1 MRALARYRQAPADRL
16 LYFPV
21 HFSFATFPSPF
32 SFHPPSMT
40 LPGQTAPTA
49 PRMSVQP
56 RQKILIIDDEH
67 DVHHAFR
74 RLLHAEPL
82 EILAADSGE
91 EGIKA
96 ARKHSPDLIVM
107 DIRMGTQ
114 NGLET
119 LKELRAINPRQ
130 TIIMMTAYGTSQTA
144 IEAIKLGAYDYV
156 LKPFDIPRLKQLLHD
171 ALEAARASHEPA
183 AAPVKLHVEEG
194 RQAIVGNAPA
204 MQQVYKLIGQV
215 ASTSATVLITGE
227 SGTGKELVARAIYQ
241 NGPRSNKTF
250 IAVNCAAIP
259 ENLLESELFGH
270 EKGAFTGALSQRVG
284 KFEQCDGG
292 TLFLDEIGDM
302 PLTTQAKILRVL
314 QDGEISRVGGNTSTK
329 CDVRIIAATN
339 KDMWTSVQRKEFRED
354 LFYRLNVV
362 RIPLPPLRDR
372 LTDVPLLVQYFI
384 NKIRQKQIGAPT
396 SFSEEAMACMCRYPW
411 PGNVRELENSVQ
423 RAMVLAVGPVCQV
436 NNLPTEIGQWGK
448 LAAGSP
454 ILNPAPAAGT
464 AGTVAAGGTA
474 LPGYPTAVVYPD
486 GTHGVISPAEAT
498 APGTSGTGVAGLAGS
513 HILASISPSPTAVSV
528 STTDANGHKGH
539 PPHIPTEK
547 QTFQRAIDVLFDHAR
562 SDPDLALL
570 PAAERELIVRALAET
585 EGNQVKAAKLLGITR
600 ATLRKRVDKFGIQK
614 RLAID

>member
-1 MRALARYRQAPADRL
+1 
-16 LYFPV
+16 
-21 HFSFATFPSPF
+21 
-32 SFHPPSMT
+32 MT
-40 LPGQTAPTA
+40 LTGNSAS
-49 PRMSVQP
+49 RMAAQP
-56 RQKILIIDDEH
+56 QQKILIIDDET
-67 DVHHAFR
+67 DVHYSFS

-82 EILAADSGE
+82 EIICAESGE
-91 EGIKA
+91 EGIRQ
-96 ARKHSPDLIVM
+96 ARKHNPDLIVM

-119 LKELRAINPRQ
+119 LKELRANNPRQ

-171 ALEAARASHEPA
+171 ALEAARAAQEPA

-194 RQAIVGNAPA
+194 RQAIVGNSPA

-227 SGTGKELVARAIYQ
+227 SGTGKELVARAIFQ

-314 QDGEISRVGGNTSTK
+314 QDGEISRVGGNSSTK

-339 KDMWTSVQRKEFRED
+339 KDLWTAVQRKEFRED

-384 NKIRQKQIGAPT
+384 NKIRQKQVGAPT
-396 SFSEEAMACMCRYPW
+396 QFSEESMACMCRYPW

-423 RAMVLAVGPVCQV
+423 RALVLAVGPVCQV
-436 NNLPTEIGQWGK
+436 SNLPSEISQWGK

-454 ILNPAPAAGT
+454 ILNTVPLGAPLTNSIPTSIVHAEPLQAHGHGDTSAFSVGAHTQTTASVSPSAAAYTG
-464 AGTVAAGGTA
+464 AVAAAADT
-474 LPGYPTAVVYPD
+474 
-486 GTHGVISPAEAT
+486 
-498 APGTSGTGVAGLAGS
+498 
-513 HILASISPSPTAVSV
+513 
-528 STTDANGHKGH
+528 NGHKGH
-539 PPHIPTEK
+539 ASHFPNEK
-547 QTFQRAIDVLFDHAR
+547 QTFQRAIDVLFEHAR